1 MLAVILSNT
10 ARADDRRLAGKAS
23 EEASVLRISF
33 SAIKPGKEAR
43 LRAWLAE
50 LNERADEVR
59 ATFRDETVRAEQA
72 FIIDGPH
79 GPMLVYAIEAADFE
93 RGAAA
98 FANSR
103 HPIEAEH
110 RAIMQ
115 ECVGPGLNVSPVYN
129 VSDN

>member
-1 MLAVILSNT
+1 
-10 ARADDRRLAGKAS
+10 
-23 EEASVLRISF
+23 LRISF
-33 SAIKPGKEAR
+33 SSIKPGKESR

-72 FIIDGPH
+72 FVVDGPN
-79 GPMLVYAIEAADFE
+79 GPMLVYAMEAADFE

-103 HPIEAEH
+103 HPIDAEH
-110 RAIMQ
+110 RAVMR
-115 ECVGPGLNVSPVYN
+115 ECLGPALDVRPVYD
-129 VSDN
+129 VSAG